1 MSKLTRRGFLAA
13 SMSTLLTLAAC
24 KGKEP
29 TATQDA
35 TADGTDDEAATR
47 HYAYRYADIEEGAYL
62 ILGNEEYLRGFNQ
75 CDLEFRLQ
83 KKGATLEEW
92 EELAV
97 RQVEEFSDDEM
108 QALDAAMAE
117 IESLIVQRGIALPES
132 EEIVFVKTTMEEEGG
147 ASAYTHG
154 TQIYLRSSVMS
165 LLMADD
171 EKYHKM
177 GVGILVHE
185 LFHCLTRSNPDFR
198 TQMYKIISFDVQE
211 GDYAFGPNVAERII
225 SNPDVEHHNSSALFT
240 IDGEQRR
247 CAVVFYAKKFFETK
261 GDNFFDFGGTGLV
274 PIDDLNT
281 LYDSEEASDFWEVF
295 GRNTDYVIDPEET
308 MADNFAFAITYGRDG
323 RKYKTPQII
332 DAILTG
338 LSA

>member
-75 CDLEFRLQ
+75 CDLDFRLQ

-132 EEIVFVKTTMEEEGG
+132 EEIVFVKNPT
-147 ASAYTHG
+147 
-154 TQIYLRSSVMS
+154 
-165 LLMADD
+165 
-171 EKYHKM
+171 YH
-177 GVGILVHE
+177 
-185 LFHCLTRSNPDFR
+185 N
-198 TQMYKIISFDVQE
+198 
-211 GDYAFGPNVAERII
+211 
-225 SNPDVEHHNSSALFT
+225 
-240 IDGEQRR
+240 
-247 CAVVFYAKKFFETK
+247 
-261 GDNFFDFGGTGLV
+261 
-274 PIDDLNT
+274 
-281 LYDSEEASDFWEVF
+281 
-295 GRNTDYVIDPEET
+295 
-308 MADNFAFAITYGRDG
+308 ADNVKLVEAKA
-323 RKYKTPQII
+323 
-332 DAILTG
+332 
-338 LSA
+338 

>member
-1 MSKLTRRGFLAA
+1 MPCSSCG
-13 SMSTLLTLAAC
+13 C
-24 KGKEP
+24 
-29 TATQDA
+29 
-35 TADGTDDEAATR
+35 
-47 HYAYRYADIEEGAYL
+47 
-62 ILGNEEYLRGFNQ
+62 NQ

-225 SNPDVEHHNSSALFT
+225 SNPDVEHHNSHATFL
-240 IDGEQRR
+240 IDG
-247 CAVVFYAKKFFETK
+247 KETECYTAFVTTK
-261 GDNFFDFGGTGLV
+261 HCENEEESFMNFGVTALV
-274 PIDDLNT
+274 PVD
-281 LYDSEEASDFWEVF
+281 
-295 GRNTDYVIDPEET
+295 GTDTWYT
-308 MADNFAFAITYGRDG
+308 A
-323 RKYKTPQII
+323 
-332 DAILTG
+332 
-338 LSA
+338 